1 MKYEEVMIGL
11 KQGKYASAYLLCGK
25 EPYYIDK
32 VADYIEQNVLDEMA
46 REFDQT
52 IIYGK
57 DLAGGDVAPVIGAA
71 RGFAMMGGNK
81 VIIVKEA
88 QNIKK
93 WEALAMYM
101 DNPQPSTILVFCYKY
116 GSPDKRLNLFKN
128 WEKKGGVLM
137 ESEQLRDYQV
147 EKWIRD
153 YVAER
158 NKELKALGD
167 EVQIDEKVAK
177 ILADSLGTDLTQIV
191 SSLQKLIDG
200 RPEGV
205 KVIDAALVERNVG
218 ISKDFNVFELQSA
231 LIAGDVVKAN
241 RITQYFATSKDHPM
255 VKELGVLY
263 GFFANLMIYHYLPDK
278 SGDPPSEAALCS
290 EGSLGSG
297 ELVGH
302 AAVLRP
308 AVPRP
313 PQPGAAGCSAE
324 HGRRLASLVQEMLG
338 AALLAASWGRE
349 PGALGVRLSLGVS
362 VSPAS
367 MGVRVMDTSWVA
379 RRGSSAGRKA
389 SCAPPAMQPPAPPA
403 ELAPPLPSPLPEQSP
418 EGPMVPALSPSGLG
432 LQPAAERTR

>member
-11 KQGKYASAYLLCGK
+11 KQGKYAPAYMLCGK
-25 EPYYIDK
+25 ESYYIDK
-32 VADYIEQNVLDEMA
+32 VSDYIEQNVLDAMA

-57 DLAGGDVAPVIGAA
+57 DLASGDVSPVIGAA
-71 RGFAMMGGNK
+71 RGFAMMGGYK

-158 NKELKALGD
+158 NKELKVLGD

-191 SSLQKLIDG
+191 GSLQKLIDG

-205 KVIDAALVERNVG
+205 KVIDAALVERNIG
-218 ISKDFNVFELQSA
+218 ISKDFNVFELQNA

-241 RITQYFATSKDHPM
+241 RITQYFANSKDHPM
-255 VKELGVLY
+255 IKELGILY
-263 GFFANLMIYHYLPDK
+263 GFFANLMVYHYLPDK
-278 SGDPPSEAALCS
+278 SDR
-290 EGSLGSG
+290 
-297 ELVGH
+297 V
-302 AAVLRP
+302 
-308 AVPRP
+308 
-313 PQPGAAGCSAE
+313 AG
-324 HGRRLASLVQEMLG
+324 
-338 AALLAASWGRE
+338 
-349 PGALGVRLSLGVS
+349 PALGVAPYFVKDY
-362 VSPAS
+362 AAA
-367 MGVRVMDTSWVA
+367 A
-379 RRGSSAGRKA
+379 RRFSAGKTFVIIGYLRDIDARLRGINNPSAKDA
-389 SCAPPAMQPPAPPA
+389 DLWK
-403 ELAPPLPSPLPEQSP
+403 ELIYKILH
-418 EGPMVPALSPSGLG
+418 
-432 LQPAAERTR
+432 

>member
-1 MKYEEVMIGL
+1 MAKYDEVMIGL
-11 KQGKYASAYLLCGK
+11 KQGKYAPAYMLCGK
-25 EPYYIDK
+25 EPYYIDL
-32 VADYIEQNVLDEMA
+32 VANFIENNVLDEMA

-57 DLAGGDVAPVIGAA
+57 DLTGGDVSAVIGAA
-71 RGFAMMGGNK
+71 RGFAMMGGYK

-153 YVAER
+153 YVAQR
-158 NKELKALGD
+158 NKELKENGD
-167 EVQIDEKVAK
+167 EVQIDEKVTK
-177 ILADSLGTDLTQIV
+177 ILADSIGTDLTQIV
-191 SSLQKLIDG
+191 GALQKLIDG

-205 KVIDAALVERNVG
+205 KVIDAALVERNIG

-255 VKELGVLY
+255 VKELGILY

-278 SGDPPSEAALCS
+278 TDR
-290 EGSLGSG
+290 
-297 ELVGH
+297 V
-302 AAVLRP
+302 V
-308 AVPRP
+308 
-313 PQPGAAGCSAE
+313 
-324 HGRRLASLVQEMLG
+324 AS
-338 AALLAASWGRE
+338 
-349 PGALGVRLSLGVS
+349 ALGVAPFMVKDYAAAAKRY
-362 VSPAS
+362 
-367 MGVRVMDTSWVA
+367 
-379 RRGSSAGRKA
+379 SAGKTFAIIGYFRETDARLKGINNPSA
-389 SCAPPAMQPPAPPA
+389 KDADLWK
-403 ELAPPLPSPLPEQSP
+403 ELIYKI
-418 EGPMVPALSPSGLG
+418 MH
-432 LQPAAERTR
+432 

>member
-1 MKYEEVMIGL
+1 MAKYEEVMMGL
-11 KQGKYASAYLLCGK
+11 KQGKYAPAYMLCGK
-25 EPYYIDK
+25 ESYYIDK

-57 DLAGGDVAPVIGAA
+57 DLSGGDVSPVIGAA
-71 RGFAMMGGNK
+71 RGFAMMGGYK

-153 YVAER
+153 YVAEWNEAMKR
-158 NKELKALGD
+158 EGEEAIR
-167 EVQIDEKVAK
+167 IDEKVAK
-177 ILADSLGTDLTQIV
+177 ILADSIGNDLTQIV
-191 SSLQKLIDG
+191 GALQKLIDG
-200 RPEGV
+200 RPDGV
-205 KVIDAALVERNVG
+205 KVIDAALVERNIG

-241 RITQYFATSKDHPM
+241 RITQYFASSKDHPM
-255 VKELGVLY
+255 VKELGILY

-278 SGDPPSEAALCS
+278 SER
-290 EGSLGSG
+290 
-297 ELVGH
+297 V
-302 AAVLRP
+302 
-308 AVPRP
+308 
-313 PQPGAAGCSAE
+313 
-324 HGRRLASLVQEMLG
+324 
-338 AALLAASWGRE
+338 AAS
-349 PGALGVRLSLGVS
+349 ALGV
-362 VSPAS
+362 SPFFVKDYAAA
-367 MGVRVMDTSWVA
+367 A
-379 RRGSSAGRKA
+379 RRFSAGKTFAIIGYFREIDARLKGINNPSA
-389 SCAPPAMQPPAPPA
+389 KDADLWK
-403 ELAPPLPSPLPEQSP
+403 ELIYKILH
-418 EGPMVPALSPSGLG
+418 
-432 LQPAAERTR
+432 

>member
-11 KQGKYASAYLLCGK
+11 KQGKYAPAYMLCGK
-25 EPYYIDK
+25 ESYYIDL
-32 VADYIEQNVLDEMA
+32 VANYIENNVLDEMA

-57 DLAGGDVAPVIGAA
+57 DLSSGDVSPVVGAA
-71 RGFAMMGGNK
+71 RGFAMMGGYK

-153 YVAER
+153 YVADEANR
-158 NKELKALGD
+158 RKAKG
-167 EVQIDEKVAK
+167 EEAIRIDEKVAK
-177 ILADSLGTDLTQIV
+177 ILADSIGNDLTQIV
-191 SSLQKLIDG
+191 GALQKLIDG

-205 KVIDAALVERNVG
+205 NVIDAALVERNIG

-241 RITQYFATSKDHPM
+241 RITQYFASSKDHPM
-255 VKELGVLY
+255 VKELGILY

-278 SGDPPSEAALCS
+278 SDR
-290 EGSLGSG
+290 
-297 ELVGH
+297 V
-302 AAVLRP
+302 
-308 AVPRP
+308 
-313 PQPGAAGCSAE
+313 
-324 HGRRLASLVQEMLG
+324 
-338 AALLAASWGRE
+338 AAS
-349 PGALGVRLSLGVS
+349 ALGV
-362 VSPAS
+362 SPFFVKDYAAAAK
-367 MGVRVMDTSWVA
+367 RY
-379 RRGSSAGRKA
+379 SAGKTFAIIGYFREIDARSKGINNPSA
-389 SCAPPAMQPPAPPA
+389 KDADLWK
-403 ELAPPLPSPLPEQSP
+403 ELIYKILH
-418 EGPMVPALSPSGLG
+418 
-432 LQPAAERTR
+432 

>member
-11 KQGKYASAYLLCGK
+11 KQGKYAPAYMLCGT

-32 VADYIEQNVLDEMA
+32 VSDFIEKNVLDEMA

-57 DLAGGDVAPVIGAA
+57 DLTNGDVSPVIGAA
-71 RGFAMMGGNK
+71 RGFAMMGGYK

-93 WEALAMYM
+93 WDALAMYM

-116 GSPDKRLNLFKN
+116 GAPDKRLNLFKN

-153 YVAER
+153 YVAEWNEANR
-158 NKELKALGD
+158 REGNEAIK
-167 EVQIDEKVAK
+167 IDEKVAK
-177 ILADSLGTDLTQIV
+177 ILADSIGADLTQIV
-191 SSLQKLIDG
+191 GALQKLIDG

-205 KVIDAALVERNVG
+205 KVIDAALVERNIG

-241 RITQYFATSKDHPM
+241 RITQYFASSKDHPM

-263 GFFANLMIYHYLPDK
+263 AFFANLMIYHYLPDK
-278 SGDPPSEAALCS
+278 SDR
-290 EGSLGSG
+290 
-297 ELVGH
+297 
-302 AAVLRP
+302 AVAP
-308 AVPRP
+308 
-313 PQPGAAGCSAE
+313 
-324 HGRRLASLVQEMLG
+324 
-338 AALLAASWGRE
+338 
-349 PGALGVRLSLGVS
+349 ALGISPYFVRDY
-362 VSPAS
+362 AAA
-367 MGVRVMDTSWVA
+367 A
-379 RRGSSAGRKA
+379 RRFSAGKTFAIIGYFRETDARLKGINNPSA
-389 SCAPPAMQPPAPPA
+389 KDADLWK
-403 ELAPPLPSPLPEQSP
+403 ELIYKILH
-418 EGPMVPALSPSGLG
+418 
-432 LQPAAERTR
+432 

>member
-11 KQGKYASAYLLCGK
+11 KQGKYAPAYMLCGK

-57 DLAGGDVAPVIGAA
+57 DLASGDVSAVIGAA
-71 RGFAMMGGNK
+71 RGFAMMGGYK

-137 ESEQLRDYQV
+137 ESDLLKDYQV

-153 YVAER
+153 YLAQR
-158 NKELKALGD
+158 NKELKANGD
-167 EVQIDEKVAK
+167 EVQIDDKVTK
-177 ILADSLGTDLTQIV
+177 ILADSIGSDLTQIV
-191 SSLQKLIDG
+191 GALQKLIDG

-205 KVIDAALVERNVG
+205 KVIDAALVERNIG
-218 ISKDFNVFELQSA
+218 ISKDFNVFELQDA
-231 LIAGDVVKAN
+231 LIKGDVVKAN
-241 RITQYFATSKDHPM
+241 RITQYFASSKDHPM

-263 GFFANLMIYHYLPDK
+263 GFFANLMVYHYLPDK
-278 SGDPPSEAALCS
+278 SDR
-290 EGSLGSG
+290 
-297 ELVGH
+297 
-302 AAVLRP
+302 AV
-308 AVPRP
+308 
-313 PQPGAAGCSAE
+313 
-324 HGRRLASLVQEMLG
+324 AS
-338 AALLAASWGRE
+338 
-349 PGALGVRLSLGVS
+349 ALGVNPYFVKDF
-362 VSPAS
+362 AAA
-367 MGVRVMDTSWVA
+367 A
-379 RRGSSAGRKA
+379 RRYSAGKTFAIIGYFRDTDARLKGINNPSA
-389 SCAPPAMQPPAPPA
+389 KDADLWK
-403 ELAPPLPSPLPEQSP
+403 ELIYKI
-418 EGPMVPALSPSGLG
+418 MH
-432 LQPAAERTR
+432 

>member
-1 MKYEEVMIGL
+1 MKYEELMIGL
-11 KQGKYASAYLLCGK
+11 KHGKYAPAYMLCGK
-25 EPYYIDK
+25 EPYYIDL
-32 VADYIEQNVLDEMA
+32 AANYIEQNILDEMA

-57 DLAGGDVAPVIGAA
+57 DLSGGDVSPVIGAA
-71 RGFAMMGGNK
+71 RGFAMMGGYK

-153 YVAER
+153 YVADEANR
-158 NKELKALGD
+158 RKAKG
-167 EVQIDEKVAK
+167 EEAIRIDEKVAK
-177 ILADSLGTDLTQIV
+177 ILADSIGNDLTQIV
-191 SSLQKLIDG
+191 GALQKLIDG

-205 KVIDAALVERNVG
+205 NVIDAALVERNIG

-241 RITQYFATSKDHPM
+241 RITQYFASSKDHPM
-255 VKELGVLY
+255 VKELGILY

-278 SGDPPSEAALCS
+278 TDR
-290 EGSLGSG
+290 
-297 ELVGH
+297 V
-302 AAVLRP
+302 
-308 AVPRP
+308 
-313 PQPGAAGCSAE
+313 
-324 HGRRLASLVQEMLG
+324 
-338 AALLAASWGRE
+338 AAS
-349 PGALGVRLSLGVS
+349 ALGI
-362 VSPAS
+362 SPYFVKDYAAAAK
-367 MGVRVMDTSWVA
+367 RY
-379 RRGSSAGRKA
+379 SAGKTFAIIGYFREIDARSKGINNPSA
-389 SCAPPAMQPPAPPA
+389 KDADLWK
-403 ELAPPLPSPLPEQSP
+403 ELIYKILH
-418 EGPMVPALSPSGLG
+418 
-432 LQPAAERTR
+432 

>member
-1 MKYEEVMIGL
+1 MAKYEEVMIGL
-11 KQGKYASAYLLCGK
+11 KQGKYAPAYMLCGK
-25 EPYYIDK
+25 ESYYIDK

-57 DLAGGDVAPVIGAA
+57 DLSGGDVSPVIGAA
-71 RGFAMMGGNK
+71 RGFAMMGGYK

-93 WEALAMYM
+93 WDALAMYM

-153 YVAER
+153 YVAEWNEAMKR
-158 NKELKALGD
+158 EGEEAIR
-167 EVQIDEKVAK
+167 IDEKVAK
-177 ILADSLGTDLTQIV
+177 ILADSIGNDLTQIV
-191 SSLQKLIDG
+191 GALQKLIDG

-205 KVIDAALVERNVG
+205 KVIDTALVERNIG

-241 RITQYFATSKDHPM
+241 RITQYFASSKDHPM
-255 VKELGVLY
+255 VKELGILY

-278 SGDPPSEAALCS
+278 SDRA
-290 EGSLGSG
+290 
-297 ELVGH
+297 
-302 AAVLRP
+302 
-308 AVPRP
+308 
-313 PQPGAAGCSAE
+313 
-324 HGRRLASLVQEMLG
+324 
-338 AALLAASWGRE
+338 AAS
-349 PGALGVRLSLGVS
+349 ALGI
-362 VSPAS
+362 SPFFVKDYAAA
-367 MGVRVMDTSWVA
+367 A
-379 RRGSSAGRKA
+379 RRFSAGKTFAIIGYFREIDARLKGINNPSA
-389 SCAPPAMQPPAPPA
+389 KDADLWK
-403 ELAPPLPSPLPEQSP
+403 ELIYKILH
-418 EGPMVPALSPSGLG
+418 
-432 LQPAAERTR
+432 